1 MTDPAFG
8 GPVRRPR
15 VRTEDIVSTAAALF
29 ARDGYH
35 QVGMRA
41 VADALGIALGRRVV
55 EARPPAAPLPTAAD
69 SRSGALGR
77 EGLERVFEA
86 VSLGLDVSGEG
97 ADRRFLAR
105 LALLLA
111 EEVGDPERVL
121 ALVAAASDRA
131 GA

>member
-1 MTDPAFG
+1 VP
-8 GPVRRPR
+8 
-15 VRTEDIVSTAAALF
+15 
-29 ARDGYH
+29 
-35 QVGMRA
+35 
-41 VADALGIALGRRVV
+41 
-55 EARPPAAPLPTAAD
+55 PPAAVD

-86 VSLGLDVSGEG
+86 VSLGLDAAGEG
-97 ADRRFLAR
+97 TDLRFLAR